1 VSALPDGWRVCD
13 RVEMREETPGA
24 RLIIAWWAGPDD
36 AAVWVFADGMIEV
49 DVAAP
54 IEVVTLALA
63 AYHLYAHGR
72 TVAA

>member
-1 VSALPDGWRVCD
+1 VSELPDGWRACD
-13 RVEMREETPGA
+13 RVEMREGTPEP

-54 IEVVTLALA
+54 VEVVTLALA
-63 AYHLYAHGR
+63 AYHQHARGR
-72 TVAA
+72 TVTG